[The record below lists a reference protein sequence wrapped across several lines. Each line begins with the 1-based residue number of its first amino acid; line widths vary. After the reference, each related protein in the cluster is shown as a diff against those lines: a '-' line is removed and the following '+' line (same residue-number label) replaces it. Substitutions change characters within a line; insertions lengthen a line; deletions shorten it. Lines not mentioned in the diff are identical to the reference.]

1 MRKYLLIPAIALLVA
16 AGQAWSIDIEGMGGE
31 YVGKV
36 IDAKGIAPSK
46 GDTCHVSIDPEG
58 IGNTVAFKLKSAPS
72 VIYVERNEVE
82 RGLKTGSP
90 KVKLTTT
97 SKKGR
102 KIIVVLKVEG
112 ERLHFVRVKSIAG
125 GQVRWTIACDRLAKT

>member
-16 AGQAWSIDIEGMGGE
+16 AGQAWSIDIEGMSGE

-36 IDAKGIAPSK
+36 IDAKGVAPNK
-46 GDTCHVSIDPEG
+46 GDTCPVSIDPEG
-58 IGNTVAFKLKSAPS
+58 IGNTVAFKLKVAPS

-90 KVKLTTT
+90 QVKLSTR
-97 SKKGR
+97 SQKGR

-112 ERLHFVRVKSIAG
+112 ERLHFIRVKSIAG
-125 GQVRWTIACDRLAKT
+125 GQVRWTIACGTLAKT

>member
-16 AGQAWSIDIEGMGGE
+16 TGPAWSINIEGISGG

-36 IDAKGIAPSK
+36 IDAKGVGPSK

-58 IGNTVAFKLKSAPS
+58 MGNTVAFELKGAPS
-72 VIYVERNEVE
+72 VIYVESNEVE

-90 KVKLTTT
+90 KIKLTTT
-97 SKKGR
+97 SKEGR
-102 KIIVVLKVEG
+102 KIIVVLQVKG
-112 ERLHFVRVKSIAG
+112 ERLHFVRVKVIARA
-125 GQVRWTIACDRLAKT
+125 QVRWTFACGTLAKT